1 MNIENLVKEIS
12 KKLNVSEEKV
22 LKGINDLEIDVFESG
37 EDAYRNIMLEDLN
50 KSDLIDLFL
59 NVIKEDVPETSPL
72 QSWLN
77 NYDGIINTPFGVA
90 YVNQSFYNE
99 RM

>member
-77 NYDGIINTPFGVA
+77 NYDGIINTPLGVA

>member
-50 KSDLIDLFL
+50 KCDLIDLFL

>member
-59 NVIKEDVPETSPL
+59 NIIKEDVPETSPL